1 MPKVISVNNTL
12 FSSAFDVHGS
22 LHNLKALF
30 SPSRPQRD
38 EAQRE
43 LEEALPALDRANE
56 ALLSLNKQDI
66 IEIKS
71 FVTPPALV
79 QVTMEAV
86 CTLLGEPSTWA
97 SAKQVMSDGP
107 AFIRRL
113 VEFDKENISDA
124 TLKKLRKYTG
134 TPSFTPAQVATHS
147 QAAMSMCL
155 WVRALETYAEVLK
168 VVEPKRQRVE
178 EAEKRLQQ
186 VEQELEDKQGT
197 LR

>member
-71 FVTPPALV
+71 FVTPPAGVGPL
-79 QVTMEAV
+79 QPQLADSALPGAHSGSAV
-86 CTLLGEPSTWA
+86 LLMPS
-97 SAKQVMSDGP
+97 
-107 AFIRRL
+107 
-113 VEFDKENISDA
+113 
-124 TLKKLRKYTG
+124 
-134 TPSFTPAQVATHS
+134 
-147 QAAMSMCL
+147 
-155 WVRALETYAEVLK
+155 
-168 VVEPKRQRVE
+168 
-178 EAEKRLQQ
+178 
-186 VEQELEDKQGT
+186 
-197 LR
+197 